1 MAWERRQGKKYY
13 YRKRRIDGRV
23 QSEYCGRGPL
33 AEAAA
38 ALDELKRQAREEERE
53 LFRQERERQRAIDQE
68 VDRVCRLIQN
78 LTYGTLLV
86 HGFHTH
92 KGQWRKK
99 RE

>member
-1 MAWERRQGKKYY
+1 MGWEDRRGKKYY
-13 YRKRRIDGRV
+13 YRKRRIGDRV
-23 QSEYCGRGPL
+23 VSEYIGTGPV

-38 ALDELKRQAREEERE
+38 ALDELKRQTREEERE
-53 LFRQERERQRAIDQE
+53 LFRREQEKQRAIDQE

-92 KGQWRKK
+92 KGEWRK
-99 RE
+99 RR

>member
-1 MAWERRQGKKYY
+1 MPWEKRRGKEYY
-13 YRKRRIDGRV
+13 YRKRRIGDRV
-23 QSEYCGRGPL
+23 VSEYVGTGPD

-38 ALDELKRQAREEERE
+38 ALDELKRQTREK
-53 LFRQERERQRAIDQE
+53 ERERFRREQEKQLAIDQE

-92 KGQWRKK
+92 KGEWRK
-99 RE
+99 RR